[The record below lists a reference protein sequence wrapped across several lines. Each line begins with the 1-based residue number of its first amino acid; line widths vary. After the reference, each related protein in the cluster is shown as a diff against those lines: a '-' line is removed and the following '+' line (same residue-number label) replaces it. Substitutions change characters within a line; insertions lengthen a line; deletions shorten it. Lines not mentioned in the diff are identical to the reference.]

1 MEVPQAVIYLAVP
14 KSHIT
19 YPVAWL
25 SPIMK
30 NVWPLKLIRGEKLKS
45 YGDEARP
52 SELSTEQITIVA
64 VFVYFIIYR
73 AVRIISSSQCLNF

>member
-1 MEVPQAVIYLAVP
+1 
-14 KSHIT
+14 
-19 YPVAWL
+19 
-25 SPIMK
+25 MK

-73 AVRIISSSQCLNF
+73 AVRIISSSQCLNFWLDDDNYSGTFCDVNK